1 MDGQSGASGSN
12 TTGMVTAATP
22 ISLLLA
28 FSDVAF
34 EIMRYKH
41 IPLGD
46 ASLIKRT
53 RRRLLC
59 QNVERMR
66 KCDSDLVCITIV
78 CGSQ

>member
-28 FSDVAF
+28 FSDVAL

-41 IPLGD
+41 IPPGD

-53 RRRLLC
+53 RRLLW
-59 QNVERMR
+59 QNVERIR

-78 CGSQ
+78 CGSR

>member
-22 ISLLLA
+22 FSLLLA
-28 FSDVAF
+28 FFDVAF
-34 EIMRYKH
+34 EIMRYNH

-46 ASLIKRT
+46 ASLMQRT
-53 RRRLLC
+53 RSLLW

-66 KCDSDLVCITIV
+66 KCDSDLVCV
-78 CGSQ
+78 LL